1 MFGRSAREQ
10 AEYEKFHYPGT
21 DVLRNRLG
29 LRDASELEIAERHF
43 WTERSRQ
50 VLPAAVRQFDV
61 DGLKAIHRH
70 HLRDVYDWAGE
81 FRTYTTGRGAAPFA
95 TPENILPWLTR
106 HFTGLHQ
113 EDVLKSLD
121 TDRFALRAAVYVNE
135 INAAHPFIE
144 GNGRTQ
150 RVWLRLLAE
159 CAGHVLLLRSEDGAR
174 WYEASRIGFEMGDSA
189 PMAAL
194 IRDGL

>member
-1 MFGRSAREQ
+1 MSTIGPVSSAPTR
-10 AEYEKFHYPGT
+10 
-21 DVLRNRLG
+21 
-29 LRDASELEIAERHF
+29 RD
-43 WTERSRQ
+43 
-50 VLPAAVRQFDV
+50 
-61 DGLKAIHRH
+61 G
-70 HLRDVYDWAGE
+70 
-81 FRTYTTGRGAAPFA
+81 APFA
-95 TPENILPWLTR
+95 TPENILSWLTR
-106 HFTGLHQ
+106 QFTGLRQ
-113 EDVLKSLD
+113 EDFLKGLD

-159 CAGHVLLLRSEDGAR
+159 CAGHVLLLKSEDGAR
-174 WYEASRIGFEMGDSA
+174 WYEASRIGFEEGDST